1 MAEPERIF
9 VTLAIDF
16 SDDIIAELREISPR
30 LRIERH
36 FPDVPFD
43 VIAKTEVL
51 YTVNY
56 YPEPEAAPKL
66 RWIQMH
72 SAGMNHALD
81 FQIVQAEDII
91 ATSTSGIHS
100 TSMAQ
105 MSLMMMMMFN
115 YNMHVAMGLQSR
127 AEWPAD
133 PGAMFAPIAMERQT
147 VGIVG
152 YGSIGRELARLCA
165 SLGMTVLASKRD
177 LSNTAEVNAYAVVGA
192 GDPTGEIPDRIYPSE
207 TVASMAK
214 DCDFLVITVPQTDS
228 TAHLINDEVFE
239 AMKETAVLVNVSRG
253 SIVDEKALVTAL
265 SSGQIAGAAL
275 MFLKKNRC
283 PAPARSGTWTTSSSR
298 RISPATPVTIMTK
311 RRSCSKRI
319 CAATSRIARCSINW
333 IAPRVI
339 DCLGQCPSL

>member
-1 MAEPERIF
+1 LQAAAGQTVAEPERIF

-30 LRIERH
+30 LHIERH
-36 FPDVPFD
+36 FPEVPLD
-43 VIAKTEVL
+43 VIARTEVL

-72 SAGMNHALD
+72 SAGMNHALR
-81 FQIVQAEDII
+81 FQIVKAEDII
-91 ATSTSGIHS
+91 ATSTSGIHA
-100 TSMAQ
+100 TNMAQ

-115 YNMHVAMGLQSR
+115 YNMHVAVGLQSR

-133 PGAMFAPIAMERQT
+133 PGAIFAPIDMERQT

-165 SLGMTVLASKRD
+165 AMGMTVLASKRD
-177 LSNTAEVNAYAVVGA
+177 LSNTAEVNAYAVEGA
-192 GDPTGEIPDRIYPSE
+192 GDPSGEIPDRIYPSE

-214 DCDFLVITVPQTDS
+214 DCDYLVVTVPQTDS
-228 TAHLINDEVFE
+228 TEHLINDDVFQ

-253 SIVDEKALVTAL
+253 SIVDEKALITAL

-275 MFLKKNRC
+275 DVFEEEPL
-283 PAPARSGTWTTSSSR
+283 PSSSPLWNLDNVIITPHIAGNTRDYHDKAALVLKENLR
-298 RISPATPVTIMTK
+298 RYLENRPLLNQLDRAK
-311 RRSCSKRI
+311 
-319 CAATSRIARCSINW
+319 
-333 IAPRVI
+333 
-339 DCLGQCPSL
+339 GY